1 MPTTR
6 FNLRTLLTTA
16 ATLTSLALPA
26 AAIADSGD
34 RDRDHMPDRW
44 ERKHRL
50 SLGANDAARDRDR
63 DGLRNLTEYRAATN
77 PRKPDSDRD
86 GVTDGREDRD
96 RDRVRNASEDRE
108 ATSPARADT
117 DRDGVRDGAEDAD
130 RDGLDNRGEELAGM
144 DPIDPDSDDDGIEDG
159 AEAGTVAR
167 FADGVLTVRLANG
180 DSLSGE
186 VTDDETEIRCDP
198 AVELA
203 RWDEW
208 DDDEPEWRNG
218 ARRTV
223 AAALLE
229 EDSDWDS
236 EGLDEDSD
244 STVVR
249 DITCYADSLVT
260 GAIVHTAHLALVN
273 GRPVFERIQLAE

>member
-1 MPTTR
+1 MPNTR
-6 FNLRTLLTTA
+6 LNLKALLTTA

-26 AAIADSGD
+26 PVVADGGD
-34 RDRDHMPDRW
+34 RDRDRMPDRW

-50 SLGANDAARDRDR
+50 SVGANDAARDRDR

-77 PRKPDSDRD
+77 PRKADSDRD
-86 GVTDGREDRD
+86 GVSDGREDHD
-96 RDRVRNASEDRE
+96 RDRVQNASEDRE
-108 ATSPARADT
+108 ATSPARTDT

-144 DPIDPDSDDDGIEDG
+144 DPIDPDSDDDGIADG

-208 DDDEPEWRNG
+208 DDDQPEWRNG
-218 ARRTV
+218 VRGMVGAT
-223 AAALLE
+223 LLE
-229 EDSDWDS
+229 EDSDWDG

-260 GAIVHTAHLALVN
+260 GAIVHTAHLERVNDGLV
-273 GRPVFERIQLAE
+273 FTRIQLAE